1 MTSTLAPVLSIAGS
15 DSSGGAGIQ
24 ADLKTMLANGVFGM
38 TAIAALTA
46 QNTTGV
52 TMVTNTPPEMLAAQ
66 IDAVFED
73 IPPVAV
79 KIGMVSSVELI
90 NVIADRLIAHDATNI
105 VLDPVMVATSG
116 AKLIEGD
123 AIAALTSK
131 LFPLATVIT
140 PNMPETQALCELA
153 VEQGADAIDYE
164 NGESISSENDMVTAG
179 HMLAGHFGC
188 AVLVKGGH
196 GTQGASDVLVEPS
209 GKVTW
214 FRARRINNPNTHGT
228 GCTLSSA
235 IASHLALGETLP
247 EAVDSAKLYLTG
259 ALEAQLDLGHGS
271 DRWITLGNGADSQ
284 IRTSQSKSYQADRNA
299 TKGTNMTLDRN
310 AEKQEVPINPETGK
324 PYINTLAAVAI
335 SPAGASPEKSTYVA
349 QAVDVIRQSGLPSET
364 NAMFTNIEGDI
375 DDVLKVIRD
384 ATMKLAG
391 QGYRTDVVI
400 RLDIRPGFEGQIHAK
415 QALVDEILSE

>member
-1 MTSTLAPVLSIAGS
+1 
-15 DSSGGAGIQ
+15 
-24 ADLKTMLANGVFGM
+24 
-38 TAIAALTA
+38 
-46 QNTTGV
+46 
-52 TMVTNTPPEMLAAQ
+52 
-66 IDAVFED
+66 
-73 IPPVAV
+73 
-79 KIGMVSSVELI
+79 
-90 NVIADRLIAHDATNI
+90 
-105 VLDPVMVATSG
+105 
-116 AKLIEGD
+116 
-123 AIAALTSK
+123 LTS
-131 LFPLATVIT
+131 
-140 PNMPETQALCELA
+140 
-153 VEQGADAIDYE
+153 
-164 NGESISSENDMVTAG
+164 VT
-179 HMLAGHFGC
+179 
-188 AVLVKGGH
+188 
-196 GTQGASDVLVEPS
+196 DP
-209 GKVTW
+209 
-214 FRARRINNPNTHGT
+214 
-228 GCTLSSA
+228 
-235 IASHLALGETLP
+235 
-247 EAVDSAKLYLTG
+247 
-259 ALEAQLDLGHGS
+259 